1 MKLTTLRIYILMVSL
16 TASLSLSAQ
25 VEEAE
30 FRPIVRLHTADSPYA
45 PYDDSLLSGFLQSGG
60 RPLQSG
66 FLQIPFVGDPVWVYV
81 GEKDSTQF
89 MAYSSG
95 YQVLP
100 AAAPSRSFSY
110 LLERYGVRADITT
123 APTRWVQRYTFP
135 DTLADKGFL
144 IDIDHSATGAGCEDM
159 DFYFVDRRTVEAHK
173 RGYADSPQ
181 QPDEYYYA
189 RFSHTFKTFNVRR
202 EKVKLADGSSEARC
216 KAAFTFDL
224 KPGEVLTVESSVS
237 SVSAAQ
243 ACLQLTGV
251 NPPRSLAQARKKR
264 PAPAPAYVAD
274 NTSPNTSSS
283 LPVKPRVNPKKP
295 VDRTLK
301 PPRPSS
307 AVAVSEQKDPWSSIL
322 EVGTMDASLRAAFFT
337 ALGQLKSELPELKKQ
352 TDAAPLLKALL
363 ERYPH
368 SLHPQADAAATDS
381 LLRHYARNLLHGK
394 AADGSAFTTDH
405 ALWFVANAIG
415 FRPAE
420 NGEVAIVRPLFN
432 VVTFHYTG
440 SRRLVFHTRGNT
452 PQRLRVT
459 RPRWNGAALSAP
471 SIASSELLKG
481 GILQVNCERE
491 Y

>member
-1 MKLTTLRIYILMVSL
+1 M
-16 TASLSLSAQ
+16 
-25 VEEAE
+25 
-30 FRPIVRLHTADSPYA
+30 
-45 PYDDSLLSGFLQSGG
+45 
-60 RPLQSG
+60 
-66 FLQIPFVGDPVWVYV
+66 
-81 GEKDSTQF
+81 
-89 MAYSSG
+89 
-95 YQVLP
+95 
-100 AAAPSRSFSY
+100 
-110 LLERYGVRADITT
+110 
-123 APTRWVQRYTFP
+123 
-135 DTLADKGFL
+135 
-144 IDIDHSATGAGCEDM
+144 
-159 DFYFVDRRTVEAHK
+159 
-173 RGYADSPQ
+173 
-181 QPDEYYYA
+181 
-189 RFSHTFKTFNVRR
+189 
-202 EKVKLADGSSEARC
+202 
-216 KAAFTFDL
+216 
-224 KPGEVLTVESSVS
+224 
-237 SVSAAQ
+237 
-243 ACLQLTGV
+243 
-251 NPPRSLAQARKKR
+251 
-264 PAPAPAYVAD
+264 
-274 NTSPNTSSS
+274 
-283 LPVKPRVNPKKP
+283 NPKKP

-352 TDAAPLLKALL
+352 TYAAPLLKALL
-363 ERYPH
+363 ERYPQG
-368 SLHPQADAAATDS
+368 LHPQADAAATDS

-394 AADGSAFTTDH
+394 AADGSAFTSDH

>member
-16 TASLSLSAQ
+16 TALLSLSAQ

-243 ACLQLTGV
+243 ACLQLTGA

-301 PPRPSS
+301 PPRPSG

-322 EVGTMDASLRAAFFT
+322 EVGTM
-337 ALGQLKSELPELKKQ
+337 
-352 TDAAPLLKALL
+352 
-363 ERYPH
+363 
-368 SLHPQADAAATDS
+368 DS

-394 AADGSAFTTDH
+394 AADGSAFTIDH
-405 ALWFVANAIG
+405 AIWFVANAIG

-471 SIASSELLKG
+471 AIASSELLKG

-491 Y
+491 L